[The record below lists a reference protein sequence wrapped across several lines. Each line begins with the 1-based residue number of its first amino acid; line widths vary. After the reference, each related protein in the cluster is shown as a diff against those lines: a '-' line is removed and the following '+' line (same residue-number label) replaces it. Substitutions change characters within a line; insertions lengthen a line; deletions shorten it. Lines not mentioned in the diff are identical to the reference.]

1 VKELKDTTK
10 NPLGKILCHLM
21 FEPGNF
27 KYKAGMITASPW
39 CMVHIIFSVLLLI
52 FAGWFSE
59 AGENYEN
66 LFLLSV
72 LN

>member
-1 VKELKDTTK
+1 MKELKDTTK
-10 NPLGKILCHLM
+10 NPLEKILCNLI

-27 KYKAGMITASPW
+27 EHKAGMITASSW
-39 CMVHIIFSVLLLI
+39 CMVHIIFSILLLI

-66 LFLLSV
+66 
-72 LN
+72 